1 MSLNQS
7 VSREEETNKKL
18 QIHSRTLRNE
28 ESEKLKVESELHKLN
43 EQYNKLW
50 RDFNDI
56 ERINRREI

>member
-28 ESEKLKVESELHKLN
+28 ESEKLKVESELHSSKLDAT
-43 EQYNKLW
+43 YCSY
-50 RDFNDI
+50 
-56 ERINRREI
+56 